1 MPAAAAIGATAP
13 PTPAASESAM
23 YRRTILDNGLR
34 ALTAEMRH
42 TRSVAMFIAVGAGS
56 RYEPAELAGLSH
68 FLEHLPF
75 KGTRGWPTALAVSE
89 AVEGVGG
96 IMNAATEREMTSFWC
111 KVASVHAHR
120 ALPVLLE
127 LVTRPLLD
135 AAEME
140 REREVILDELRM
152 TNDYPAEV
160 CGLLIDRALWPEQAM
175 GRDVGGMPET
185 VAAINLDDVR
195 RYMERQYRPN
205 NAVIAIAGAISHDDA
220 VKLVADATSDWTP
233 GPPLDW
239 EPAQPPPTGAP
250 SILLDSRPGEE
261 TSICIGLPGLT
272 LTDPD
277 RYAATVLNGV
287 LGDGMSSRLFQNLR
301 EKRSLTYDVHSGLT
315 SYRDCGALVVS
326 CGAEPTRA
334 LDAAAAI
341 RQELLNLLTAAPDAE
356 IHKAREYIKGRLLM
370 RMEDSR
376 AVAAWLASQ
385 ELLMDAIATPDET
398 AAAIDAVTPSDALR
412 VAERLVDP
420 AALRAA
426 VVGPHDDDAEFA
438 AALAA

>member
-1 MPAAAAIGATAP
+1 MPAT
-13 PTPAASESAM
+13 TAASESM
-23 YRRTILDNGLR
+23 YRRTILPHGLR
-34 ALTAEMRH
+34 VLTAEMQH

-75 KGTRGWPTALAVSE
+75 KGTRGWPSALAVSE

-140 REREVILDELRM
+140 RERAVILDELRM
-152 TNDYPAEV
+152 TNDYPPEV

-175 GRDVGGMPET
+175 GRDVGGTPDT
-185 VAAINLDDVR
+185 VAAITLDDVR

-220 VKLVADATSDWTP
+220 VNLVAAATADWTP

-239 EPAQPPPTGAP
+239 EPAQTPPADAP
-250 SILLDSRPGEE
+250 SVLLDSRPGEE

-301 EKRSLTYDVHSGLT
+301 EKQSLTYDVHSGLT

-334 LDAAAAI
+334 VAAAAAI
-341 RQELLNLLTAAPDAE
+341 RQELLNLLTTAPDAE

-376 AVAAWLASQ
+376 AVAAWLATQ
-385 ELLMDAIATPDET
+385 ELLMDEIITPDAT
-398 AAAIDAVTPSDALR
+398 AAAIDAVTPTDALH
-412 VAERLVDP
+412 VAKRLVDP
-420 AALRAA
+420 DALRAA
-426 VVGPHDDDAEFA
+426 IVGPHDDAAEFV
-438 AALAA
+438 AALA